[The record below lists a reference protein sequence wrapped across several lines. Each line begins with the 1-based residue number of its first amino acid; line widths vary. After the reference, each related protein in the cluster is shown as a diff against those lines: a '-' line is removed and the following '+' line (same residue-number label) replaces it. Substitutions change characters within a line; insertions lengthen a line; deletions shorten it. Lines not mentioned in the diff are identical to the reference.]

1 MKRTVDV
8 KVDVKIDVAACIRAL
23 AVLLLAIV
31 T

>member
-1 MKRTVDV
+1 MAKVTV

>member
-1 MKRTVDV
+1 MERVDV

-23 AVLLLAIV
+23 AMLILAIV